1 MVAVRNS
8 RRSWRISAR
17 SACRVCESVEPPW
30 QTPAAR
36 RIRRATAK
44 SIHRRINASQWHC
57 IQVPHGLCAGQEA
70 RKITSL
76 PNLMASP
83 FHIISNAATV
93 AVPPP
98 TAHPRPEWLR
108 VKFFGGE
115 RYQDL
120 KRIMRTLDLHTVCES
135 ARCPNMGEC
144 WEYGTATFMI
154 LGDICTRACGFCAVP
169 SGKPVGPPDEGEPF
183 RVAEA
188 VAKMGLRY
196 AVVTSVNRD
205 DQPDGGAHI
214 FARTI
219 EEIRRRVPGCKVE
232 VLIPDF
238 RGDWNALAVVLA
250 VRPDIL
256 NHNTE
261 TVPRLYRQVRKGAI
275 YERSLELLRRSKQAH
290 PEVPTKSGLML
301 GLGERKEEVL
311 ATLEDLVAQGTDI
324 LTLGQYLQPTRDH
337 LPVVRYVHPDEFA
350 EFKVRGE
357 AMGLKHVEAGPVV
370 RSSYH
375 AFEQPESAHKA

>member
-1 MVAVRNS
+1 
-8 RRSWRISAR
+8 
-17 SACRVCESVEPPW
+17 
-30 QTPAAR
+30 
-36 RIRRATAK
+36 
-44 SIHRRINASQWHC
+44 
-57 IQVPHGLCAGQEA
+57 
-70 RKITSL
+70 
-76 PNLMASP
+76 MASP
-83 FHIISNAATV
+83 FNIISNAPAMP
-93 AVPPP
+93 VPPP
-98 TAHPRPEWLR
+98 AAHARPEWLR
-108 VKFFGGE
+108 VKFFGGQ

-120 KRIMRTLDLHTVCES
+120 KRIMRTLGLHTVCES

-144 WEYGTATFMI
+144 WEHGTATFMI

-169 SGKPVGPPDEGEPF
+169 SGKPAGPPDEEEPH

-188 VAKMGLRY
+188 VARMGLRY

-238 RGDWNALAVVLA
+238 RGDWYALDSVLA
-250 VRPDIL
+250 VRPDVL

-261 TVPRLYRQVRKGAI
+261 TVPRLYRRVRKGAL

-290 PEVPTKSGLML
+290 PEIPTKTGLML
-301 GLGERKEEVL
+301 GLGEEKDEVL
-311 ATLEDLVAQGTDI
+311 ATLRDLAAQGTDI
-324 LTLGQYLQPTRDH
+324 LTLGQYLQPTREH
-337 LPVVRYVHPDEFA
+337 LPVARYVHPDEFA
-350 EFKVRGE
+350 EFKALGE
-357 AMGLKHVEAGPVV
+357 AIGFKHVEAGPLV

-375 AFEQPESAHKA
+375 AFEQTESAQKL

>member
-1 MVAVRNS
+1 
-8 RRSWRISAR
+8 
-17 SACRVCESVEPPW
+17 
-30 QTPAAR
+30 
-36 RIRRATAK
+36 
-44 SIHRRINASQWHC
+44 
-57 IQVPHGLCAGQEA
+57 
-70 RKITSL
+70 
-76 PNLMASP
+76 MASP
-83 FHIISNAATV
+83 FNIITNSPAPP
-93 AVPPP
+93 VPPP
-98 TAHPRPEWLR
+98 DAHPRPDWLR

-115 RYQDL
+115 RFQDL
-120 KRIMRTLDLHTVCES
+120 KRLMRTLDLHTVCES

-144 WEYGTATFMI
+144 WEHGAATFMI

-169 SGKPVGPPDEGEPF
+169 SGKPVGDPDEDEPY
-183 RVAEA
+183 RVADA

-238 RGDWNALAVVLA
+238 RGDWNALDIVLA
-250 VRPDIL
+250 AQPDVL

-261 TVPRLYRQVRKGAI
+261 TVPRLYRQVRKGAV
-275 YERSLELLRRSKQAH
+275 YERSVELLRRSKEAR
-290 PEVPTKSGLML
+290 PEVPTKTGMML
-301 GLGERKEEVL
+301 GLGEEKEEVL
-311 ATLEDLVAQGTDI
+311 ATMQELAAQGTNI
-324 LTLGQYLQPTRDH
+324 LTLGQYLQPTREH

-350 EFKVRGE
+350 EYKILGE
-357 AMGLKHVEAGPVV
+357 AMGFKHVESGPLV

-375 AFEQPESAHKA
+375 AFDQAESAQR